1 MNMKKVIESIKSFFG
16 LSDDKKTER
25 YERELDES
33 INVVVKNGIMYIRS
47 YHSPVAVCD
56 KDMTVADIIKAIEK
70 IKVTN
75 RKYFA

>member
-1 MNMKKVIESIKSFFG
+1 MKKVIESIKSFVG
-16 LSDDKKTER
+16 ISDDKKTER

-47 YHSPVAVCD
+47 YHSPFAVSD

-70 IKVTN
+70 IKVSN

>member
-1 MNMKKVIESIKSFFG
+1 MKKVIENIKSFFG
-16 LSDDKKTER
+16 ISDDKKTER
-25 YERELDES
+25 YERELDEN
-33 INVVVKNGIMYIRS
+33 INVVVKNGTMYIRS

-70 IKVTN
+70 IKVSN

>member
-1 MNMKKVIESIKSFFG
+1 MKKVIENIKSFFG
-16 LSDDKKTER
+16 ISDDKKTER

-33 INVVVKNGIMYIRS
+33 INVVVKNGTMYIRS

-70 IKVTN
+70 IKVSN

>member
-1 MNMKKVIESIKSFFG
+1 MKKVIESIKSFFG
-16 LSDDKKTER
+16 ISDDKKTER
-25 YERELDES
+25 YERELDEN
-33 INVVVKNGIMYIRS
+33 INVVVKNGTMYIRS

-70 IKVTN
+70 IKVSN